1 MSSIQLNG
9 QPEPLE
15 GPTSLLEFLQSKDLL
30 GKPLVIE
37 LNGQAL
43 LREEY
48 RDHTLQDGATLEII
62 TPRRRRLKVA

>member
-1 MSSIQLNG
+1 MPQTIQLNG
-9 QPEPLE
+9 QAHPLE
-15 GPTSLLEFLQSKDLL
+15 QETPLLELLQALDLI

-48 RDHTLQDGATLEII
+48 RDHTVAPGATLEII
-62 TPRRRRLKVA
+62 TLAAGG

>member
-9 QPEPLE
+9 TPHPLQS
-15 GPTSLLEFLQSKDLL
+15 PVPLLELLQSLDLI

-37 LNGQAL
+37 LNGLAL

-48 RDHTLQDGATLEII
+48 CDYTIEPGATLEIV
-62 TPRRRRLKVA
+62 TLAAGG

>member
-1 MSSIQLNG
+1 MSSIKLNG
-9 QPEPLE
+9 SDHPLE
-15 GPTSLLEFLQSKDLL
+15 AEAPLLDFLRSLDLL

-48 RDHTLQDGATLEII
+48 RDHTLHPGDSLEIV
-62 TPRRRRLKVA
+62 TLAAGG

>member
-9 QPEPLE
+9 NEHPLVS
-15 GPTSLLEFLQSKDLL
+15 PTSLLDLL
-30 GKPLVIE
+30 KSLDLIGKPLVIE

-48 RDHTLQDGATLEII
+48 RDHTISPNDTLEIV
-62 TPRRRRLKVA
+62 TLAAGG